1 MKNQKDKI
9 YELYG
14 LSWYYFAVFALI
26 IIWGALSG
34 KLPTGMIGA
43 LPLMI
48 VLGVILNEIGS
59 TTPIVKSFLGGGA
72 IVCIFGAAALNTY
85 HIIPKAA
92 SATIFTFMKD
102 GGFLNFY
109 IAALITGSIFGMN
122 RKLLVKAAIRYLPA
136 IVGGVAI
143 AMALTGLTG
152 AITGYGA
159 TKAILY
165 ICIPIMGGGMGAGAI
180 PLSQIFGESLGVD
193 PAQMLS
199 VMVPAV
205 ALGNAMA
212 VIAGGILN
220 SIGKRKPSLS
230 GNGSLMK
237 SGNFDDDN
245 TAADSKKREKFS
257 LQNLGI
263 GMLVSTAFYVA
274 GAIINGFIPSLHTY
288 ACMILLVALVKIL
301 KLIPEDIEIAA
312 YQWFQFIMKNLTTAL
327 LVGIGIAYTDLNQVA
342 AAMSVQYLLLVAS
355 TIVGATLGAGIVGKI
370 VGFYPIESSITA
382 GLCMANMGGTGDVAV
397 LSAAERMELM
407 PFSQISSRI
416 GGAFMLILSSI
427 ILQFI

>member
-143 AMALTGLTG
+143 AMA
-152 AITGYGA
+152 
-159 TKAILY
+159 
-165 ICIPIMGGGMGAGAI
+165 
-180 PLSQIFGESLGVD
+180 
-193 PAQMLS
+193 
-199 VMVPAV
+199 
-205 ALGNAMA
+205 
-212 VIAGGILN
+212 GI
-220 SIGKRKPSLS
+220 
-230 GNGSLMK
+230 
-237 SGNFDDDN
+237 
-245 TAADSKKREKFS
+245 
-257 LQNLGI
+257 
-263 GMLVSTAFYVA
+263 
-274 GAIINGFIPSLHTY
+274 
-288 ACMILLVALVKIL
+288 
-301 KLIPEDIEIAA
+301 
-312 YQWFQFIMKNLTTAL
+312 
-327 LVGIGIAYTDLNQVA
+327 
-342 AAMSVQYLLLVAS
+342 
-355 TIVGATLGAGIVGKI
+355 
-370 VGFYPIESSITA
+370 
-382 GLCMANMGGTGDVAV
+382 
-397 LSAAERMELM
+397 
-407 PFSQISSRI
+407 
-416 GGAFMLILSSI
+416 
-427 ILQFI
+427 